1 MSILKTFV
9 VLVVVLILTAGAVFP
24 DPASWSSFIDSAI
37 TGITIS
43 PSLASNV
50 FDYTVSVGS
59 APTVTFGGITY
70 NVVWV
75 QAWYIVGFTGSENFI
90 ATPGYAPP
98 DWKWESKTTPGRI
111 VGWQGQGNERVYP
124 GQSKFFTF
132 TTFNITNMPVV
143 EGYHLGYVNPG
154 NSTVYT
160 AWFKN
165 TVPEPGS
172 MAALAIGLSALAA
185 FRRRR

>member
-1 MSILKTFV
+1 MSIFKTFV
-9 VLVVVLILTAGAVFP
+9 PLAVVLILTAGSVFS

-37 TGITIS
+37 TGITVS

-50 FDYTVSVGS
+50 FDYTVSLDS

-70 NVVWV
+70 NVVWL
-75 QAWYIVGFTGSENFI
+75 QAWYIVSLTGNENFT

-111 VGWQGQGNERVYP
+111 VGWQGQGAGERIYP
-124 GQSKFFTF
+124 GQTKQFQFASFD
-132 TTFNITNMPVV
+132 ITDKPVV
-143 EGYHLGYVNPG
+143 EGYHIGYVTPTG
-154 NSTVYT
+154 TVYT

-172 MAALAIGLSALAA
+172 IAALAIGLSALIGL
-185 FRRRR
+185 RRRR